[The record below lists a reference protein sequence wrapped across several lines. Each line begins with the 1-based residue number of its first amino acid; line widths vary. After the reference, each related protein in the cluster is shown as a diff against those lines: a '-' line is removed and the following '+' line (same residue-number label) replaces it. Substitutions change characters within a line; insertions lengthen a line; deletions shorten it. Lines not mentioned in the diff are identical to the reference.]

1 MKQRIKTTRLRAER
15 LRHDYSLKE
24 VAGEI
29 GVSTGTLYKYESLE
43 RTPPL
48 QKYRKLESFFNTKEN
63 LLEIVEIEIDKD
75 RVPFAMKS
83 L

>member
-15 LRHDYSLKE
+15 LRHNYSLKK
-24 VAGEI
+24 VADAL
-29 GVSTGTLYKYESLE
+29 GVSTATLYKYESLE

-48 QKYRKLESFFNTKEN
+48 QKYRKLESLFRTNEN
-63 LLEIVEIEIDKD
+63 LLEIVEIEIDED
-75 RVPFAMKS
+75 RIPFDMKS